1 MSSSR
6 LKRDRSSVRTP
17 LQTNAS
23 RKTQSKRSR
32 RDDSVLPTVSVLDD
46 KIIECIKFNT
56 RLIKYLYINKIDVIF
71 NQSEFCDMPGNFVC
85 RVIGYNLP
93 NNDFVYNNK
102 KFPNLEYTIQ
112 IVGYISQIR
121 CDQDD
126 TDFFDRISP
135 PIALNMCGKIE
146 SNIINS
152 FLINKDKNEYD
163 EDEYFKYIRQNENNK
178 SKLIESVRLL
188 LTNNHKG
195 IEIDTKTSP
204 LTIVDILNNNYLITG
219 LKITKIDDNN
229 ETVFANGIDDSLYK
243 IIKNDILN
251 NTDYLDEQPKL
262 IQASKSSVQTFKEKK
277 VTFMYKGKK
286 KCVKRY
292 YDPYSDIT
300 EKFFTCNIDEIDDS
314 KMKRKFKFLTKKD
327 DVKDN
332 KGKVL
337 NVNLKDDFENE
348 RSNVIEN
355 AKKVI
360 TNAKNKNK
368 NIYITHNIQN
378 KESENGVACVLDKYK
393 EEFLP
398 DGFSFI
404 ESTNLVILFQEAGW
418 KSLDETIYG
427 KGDFMYTNCEISNG
441 SLMIDLK
448 SRSMYGNNTY
458 RRGQLKNS
466 GSFKY
471 FKTIETN
478 YYEKDENIK
487 EYIKK
492 NVQECIDIFSNKH
505 MTGGVRSQSGISYSF
520 KNTSVPLSNSKSSI
534 ERKYPDIVEFFSTL
548 KSRLRMIANS
558 DAATAREFWT
568 KSQMNFKY
576 RDILFDLKYI
586 IENREGDHEEIFE
599 NIVDVLIYE
608 SVYLHPQVKILKYD
622 LENERNFAAQILVH
636 DMTDDFNKGAVC
648 QSSQNDSMDISPKNV
663 QFSQTRSGIKNN
675 MPKLFAISCDERMN
689 FEKKDFNI
697 KKKKEKKTIGND
709 KKQLCTIFSSE
720 FFDPRLDTDETHVL
734 LIAIET
740 SGDDKNHVALVIADN
755 KFEEIVINVHL
766 ESGGQGVDTQSHQY
780 ALSELN
786 ILLNNIVGNKVHPFF
801 EKHKDTIKNIR
812 IFSDFN
818 LTSNAIA
825 TKLINFSINKKFKE
839 YKFSLLLDR
848 IKTHDSVKI
857 DTVNGVAP
865 KKGQKIESNA
875 NITLKES
882 EDVPKGCIDNVI
894 YITNTRNTKKSS
906 NINKIII
913 GSRKLK
919 GRQYKYRDF
928 SVLSD
933 HSPIVVV
940 ENDASDTSAASAA
953 SAASAS
959 ASLDNSNDLL
969 TKYQL
974 SI

>member
-6 LKRDRSSVRTP
+6 PKRDRSSVRTP

-23 RKTQSKRSR
+23 RTIQSKRSR
-32 RDDSVLPTVSVLDD
+32 RDPTVSVRDD
-46 KIIECIKFNT
+46 SNIIECIKFNT
-56 RLIKYLYINKIDVIF
+56 RLIKYLYDNKTEFVL
-71 NQSEFCDMPGNFVC
+71 NQSTRWDMPGNFTC
-85 RVIGYNLP
+85 RV
-93 NNDFVYNNK
+93 
-102 KFPNLEYTIQ
+102 
-112 IVGYISQIR
+112 VGY
-121 CDQDD
+121 
-126 TDFFDRISP
+126 
-135 PIALNMCGKIE
+135 
-146 SNIINS
+146 S
-152 FLINKDKNEYD
+152 FLNKLNDLTLRNAVDYVESMKYTLEFTGYITYFYKISDQIDMTKIPNKTVGQQFDIIKQETLINDIKINPEIYSKHTQINEGEYKSRKFKNMPM
-163 EDEYFKYIRQNENNK
+163 
-178 SKLIESVRLL
+178 LL
-188 LTNNHKG
+188 NDNHK
-195 IEIDTKTSP
+195 KQPVS
-204 LTIVDILNNNYLITG
+204 LNTILSILKVNYLITA
-219 LKITKIDDNN
+219 LKITRLNQNKEIVPTNDENLSIYQSIRHKLN
-229 ETVFANGIDDSLYK
+229 ESDQQI
-243 IIKNDILN
+243 
-251 NTDYLDEQPKL
+251 YLDKLPK
-262 IQASKSSVQTFKEKK
+262 IKDAPKED
-277 VTFMYKGKK
+277 TNNRRMMKK
-286 KCVKRY
+286 KIKIELNGNQYTTDIY

-663 QFSQTRSGIKNN
+663 QFSQTSSGIKNN